1 MDVRDLISEWNEEAL
16 MADGFDEAILG
27 ISQRVGME
35 DVVAYDRDKCISVLM
50 DRDGMSWEDA
60 VEYFE
65 FNVAGAYLGENT
77 PVFISM
83 FPTAP

>member
-1 MDVRDLISEWNEEAL
+1 MGIRDLISEWNEEAL

>member
-50 DRDGMSWEDA
+50 DRDGMSQEDA

-65 FNVAGAYLGENT
+65 FNVAGAYMGENT

>member
-1 MDVRDLISEWNEEAL
+1 MDVRDLISEWNEVAL

-50 DRDGMSWEDA
+50 DRDGMSQEDA

-65 FNVAGAYLGENT
+65 FNVAGAYMGENT

>member
-1 MDVRDLISEWNEEAL
+1 MDVRDLISEWNDEAL

-50 DRDGMSWEDA
+50 DRDGMSSEDA

-65 FNVAGAYLGENT
+65 FNVAGAYMGENT

>member
-50 DRDGMSWEDA
+50 DRDGMSQEDA

-65 FNVAGAYLGENT
+65 FNVAGAYMGENT
-77 PVFISM
+77 PVIISM

>member
-1 MDVRDLISEWNEEAL
+1 MDVRDLISEWNDEAL

-35 DVVAYDRDKCISVLM
+35 DVVAYDRDKCISVLV
-50 DRDGMSWEDA
+50 DRDGMSSEDA

-65 FNVAGAYLGENT
+65 FNVAGAYMGENT

>member
-1 MDVRDLISEWNEEAL
+1 MGIRDLISEWNEEAL

-50 DRDGMSWEDA
+50 DRDGMSQEDA

>member
-50 DRDGMSWEDA
+50 DRDGMSSEDA

-65 FNVAGAYLGENT
+65 FNVAGAYMGENT

>member
-16 MADGFDEAILG
+16 LADGFDEAILG

-65 FNVAGAYLGENT
+65 FNVLGAYMGENT

>member
-60 VEYFE
+60 V
-65 FNVAGAYLGENT
+65 
-77 PVFISM
+77 
-83 FPTAP
+83 